1 MYFNFEE
8 INSKD
13 RELMLADMNADGNI
27 DIILGPR
34 RVHCKEDTSILATE
48 SVMEL
53 QQ

>member
-1 MYFNFEE
+1 
-8 INSKD
+8 
-13 RELMLADMNADGNI
+13 MLADMNADGNI

-34 RVHCKEDTSILATE
+34 RVHARKDTSILATE